1 MLVAGS
7 LLIGAGIILGFFLL
21 VGSLWSTGPVSMA
34 SYFLTLGL
42 PVMLIILGWML
53 LRQRRFNTNRRLV
66 RHINPPLTMLLTLL
80 ILVIILFVLFTR
92 LRANLG

>member
-7 LLIGAGIILGFFLL
+7 LLIGVGIILGFFLL

-34 SYFLTLGL
+34 GYFLSLGL
-42 PVMLIILGWML
+42 PVTLIILGWML
-53 LRQRRFNTNRRLV
+53 LRHKEVQHEQEVGTP
-66 RHINPPLTMLLTLL
+66 HKSPLTMLLTLL
-80 ILVIILFVLFTR
+80 ILVVILFVLFTR